1 MNFPNPRKLN
11 AYTMMKLPAAW
22 LMGVRVKKVD
32 AQTSV
37 VSVKHRWINQNPF
50 KSMFWAVQ
58 GMAAELAT
66 GALVIGY
73 AQNSGKKISTLVA
86 SNNAIFTKKATGRI
100 HFVCEEGDKIKATI
114 DRALAT
120 GKGQVCWMKAIG
132 TNSEGI
138 QVSEFNFEWTVKLK
152 S

>member
-1 MNFPNPRKLN
+1 MNFSNPRKLN

>member
-1 MNFPNPRKLN
+1 MNFPNPRKFN

-32 AQTSV
+32 AQISV

>member
-1 MNFPNPRKLN
+1 
-11 AYTMMKLPAAW
+11 MMKLPAAW

-32 AQTSV
+32 TQTSV

-86 SNNAIFTKKATGRI
+86 SNNAIFTNKATGRI

>member
-1 MNFPNPRKLN
+1 
-11 AYTMMKLPAAW
+11 
-22 LMGVRVKKVD
+22 
-32 AQTSV
+32 
-37 VSVKHRWINQNPF
+37 
-50 KSMFWAVQ
+50 MFWAVQ